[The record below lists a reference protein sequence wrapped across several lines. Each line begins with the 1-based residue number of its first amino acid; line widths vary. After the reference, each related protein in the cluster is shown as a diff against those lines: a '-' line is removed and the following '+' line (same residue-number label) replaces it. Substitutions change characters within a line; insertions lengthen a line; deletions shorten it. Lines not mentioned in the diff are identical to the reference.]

1 MGETF
6 KDRAEHYWPHGIPV
20 FPVSRSKVPLTPRGF
35 HDATTDEA
43 TILEWD
49 RRWPD
54 ANVSILTGKI
64 SDIAVLDVDG
74 EQGEQSLREL
84 ADRRGI
90 RFRSERIA
98 STGRGRHLYFKWIK
112 GLKCSAGK
120 LAPGLD
126 VRAEGGAIIAPPSIH
141 ASGRPYEWLCHGPL
155 VPFPMTAYLALYAPP
170 TPVFRPVQTASVDL
184 NALAAGV
191 AVALPGTRNHALNRA
206 AYTAGGLIGSGKCSE
221 AEAREALL
229 RAGMA
234 AGLTRE
240 ECLGT
245 LRSGLRAGQRM
256 PI

>member
-1 MGETF
+1 MNFAE
-6 KDRAEHYWPHGIPV
+6 RAEPYRSEGIPV

-35 HDATTDEA
+35 RDATTDKDLVLDWA
-43 TILEWD
+43 

-54 ANVSILTGKI
+54 ANVSIVTGKT
-64 SDIAVLDVDG
+64 SGIAVLDVDG

-98 STGRGRHLYFKWIK
+98 TTGRGRHLYFGWIK

-126 VRAEGGAIIAPPSIH
+126 IRGEGGAIIAPPSVH
-141 ASGRPYEWLCHGPL
+141 ASGRVYTWLTHGPL
-155 VPFPMTAYLALYAPP
+155 IPFPMTAYLALYAPP
-170 TPVFRPVQTASVDL
+170 PPIRRPVVTSCVDL
-184 NALAAGV
+184 ETLAATV
-191 AVALPGTRNHALNRA
+191 AAAMPGTRNACLNKA
-206 AYTAGGLIGSGKCSE
+206 AFTAGGLIGSGRCSE
-221 AEAREALL
+221 AEARDALL
-229 RAGMA
+229 AAGLA
-234 AGLTRE
+234 SGLTRE

-245 LRSGLRAGQRM
+245 LRGAFRAGAIK